1 MEPIEPRNNQVGV
14 RELRQNL
21 SVYLERVQNGES
33 LRVTD
38 RGRVVALLSP
48 LASDATALEAVIAA
62 GRATPAAGSLTDLGP
77 PAGKPSRVLS
87 KLLAQMRDEERY

>member
-1 MEPIEPRNNQVGV
+1 MATTYNVHEAKTH
-14 RELRQNL
+14 L
-21 SVYLERVQNGES
+21 SQLLERVQNGES

-48 LASDATALEAVIAA
+48 LASEATALATLIAA

-77 PAGKPSRVLS
+77 PAGTPSRVLS
-87 KLLAQMRDEERY
+87 RLLARMRDEERY